1 MRHPKLPKKL
11 YNRLIINLGNLFV
24 QKCDEVKG
32 NVRFPVSRPCPLY
45 MVWFMD
51 ASYLILPQPRKGV
64 ANYFLLVKVTRGIA
78 SFASLIRSSP
88 RCVAGTPKGVLAI
101 PYRKCL
107 LDGCHYEA

>member
-88 RCVAGTPKGVLAI
+88 RYVAGTPKGVLQYLKEI
-101 PYRKCL
+101 L
-107 LDGCHYEA
+107 IGLVFL

>member
-1 MRHPKLPKKL
+1 
-11 YNRLIINLGNLFV
+11 
-24 QKCDEVKG
+24 
-32 NVRFPVSRPCPLY
+32 
-45 MVWFMD
+45 MD

-101 PYRKCL
+101 PYRNAYWT
-107 LDGCHYEA
+107 GVTMTEAGRVREWVALALFDLVSTASGLKWN